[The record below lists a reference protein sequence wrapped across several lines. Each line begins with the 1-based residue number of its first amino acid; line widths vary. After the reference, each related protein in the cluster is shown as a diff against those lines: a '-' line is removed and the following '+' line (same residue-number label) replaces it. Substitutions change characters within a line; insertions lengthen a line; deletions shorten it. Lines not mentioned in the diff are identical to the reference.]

1 MRRALEWHLDSRRT
15 VVFASLVSFAL
26 GLFFTFVWSPLPWG
40 WEGIDHY
47 HDQAISLAAGNP
59 FETTDVPWGYA
70 YFLAGFYAIF
80 GVHAWIPLVAQVTL
94 NACVPLL
101 LYRLVAPLGGP
112 RVATLAA
119 LLSGLASF
127 NTVYASTQ
135 STDSVSTVLFLTA
148 LVFAF
153 EGRRSGQWT
162 AFAIAG
168 ALGGLV
174 AQFRPNLLLFPPFIA
189 AAYLLERPRLRT
201 KLAHAAV
208 YLGAAGLVLAPWV
221 IRNYR
226 LMHVFLP
233 TSTHGGAQLW
243 YGTLQ
248 TGPYL
253 ESRADN
259 PRTEFQGGTFDYT
272 SVVGE
277 PLIVVATPPTC
288 RETLAHLTFNYWTDR
303 DSTVHRLEGVDDPDH
318 GRQFIIPVQPEPTT
332 IYHYFEAQFPWSNE
346 AFPTPPG
353 GRDRPGVYFVSTDHT
368 GDLDRHDDL
377 FDFFDLI
384 RMLRTLAWNEASSRP
399 GIQDLDGD
407 GRVTEQDVRRAA
419 AILAEAMGERLTAE
433 PFKEM
438 VRGDSAVRLV
448 LSDGS
453 WLEVPRAWEG
463 RSTDLLLS
471 GRLAGALIHA
481 RISRG
486 DLNGRLRPKYPCVI
500 AEHWSIN
507 GVFYRRELDSMR
519 RHTALA
525 LDNIRR
531 DPWAYALSAAY
542 RAFRLFVINGSDLQ
556 QRSQQFANSSWVYTA
571 GTLVSA
577 TCFVLFLGGAV
588 WAWRRKPGLR
598 PLLLPI
604 VYIPLTIC
612 FVLINMRYTITV
624 QPLMFVFVAAAVVAL
639 LRLDESAS
647 RQVPIDRLTDRPTVG

>member
-1 MRRALEWHLDSRRT
+1 
-15 VVFASLVSFAL
+15 
-26 GLFFTFVWSPLPWG
+26 
-40 WEGIDHY
+40 
-47 HDQAISLAAGNP
+47 
-59 FETTDVPWGYA
+59 
-70 YFLAGFYAIF
+70 
-80 GVHAWIPLVAQVTL
+80 
-94 NACVPLL
+94 
-101 LYRLVAPLGGP
+101 
-112 RVATLAA
+112 
-119 LLSGLASF
+119 
-127 NTVYASTQ
+127 
-135 STDSVSTVLFLTA
+135 
-148 LVFAF
+148 
-153 EGRRSGQWT
+153 
-162 AFAIAG
+162 
-168 ALGGLV
+168 
-174 AQFRPNLLLFPPFIA
+174 
-189 AAYLLERPRLRT
+189 
-201 KLAHAAV
+201 
-208 YLGAAGLVLAPWV
+208 
-221 IRNYR
+221 
-226 LMHVFLP
+226 MHVFLP

-277 PLIVVATPPTC
+277 PLIVLATAPTC
-288 RETLAHLTFNYWTDR
+288 RETPAHLTFNYWTDR
-303 DSTVHRLEGVDDPDH
+303 DPAVHRLEGVDDPDH
-318 GRQFIIPVQPEPTT
+318 GLQFIIPVQPEPTT
-332 IYHYFEAQFPWSNE
+332 IYHYFEARFSGSNE

-353 GRDRPGVYFVSTDHT
+353 GRDRPAVYFVSTDHT

-384 RMLRTLAWNEASSRP
+384 RMLRTLAWGESASTDRLIDPLTVRP
-399 GIQDLDGD
+399 GIQDVDSD
-407 GRVTEQDVRRAA
+407 GRVTEQDVRRAV
-419 AILAEAMGERLTAE
+419 AILADAMGARLTAE
-433 PFKEM
+433 PFKEIL
-438 VRGDSAVRLV
+438 RGESAVRLV

-481 RISRG
+481 RIPRG
-486 DLNGRLRPKYPCVI
+486 DLNGRLRPKDSCGIV
-500 AEHWSIN
+500 EHWNIN

-531 DPWAYALSAAY
+531 DPRAYALSAAY

-556 QRSQQFANSSWVYTA
+556 QRSQQFSNSGWVYTA
-571 GTLVSA
+571 GTLASA
-577 TCFVLFLGGAV
+577 MYFVVFLGGAV

-612 FVLINMRYTITV
+612 FVLTNMRYTITV

-639 LRLDESAS
+639 LRLDESES
-647 RQVPIDRLTDRPTVG
+647 RQLPIDRLTDRPTVG